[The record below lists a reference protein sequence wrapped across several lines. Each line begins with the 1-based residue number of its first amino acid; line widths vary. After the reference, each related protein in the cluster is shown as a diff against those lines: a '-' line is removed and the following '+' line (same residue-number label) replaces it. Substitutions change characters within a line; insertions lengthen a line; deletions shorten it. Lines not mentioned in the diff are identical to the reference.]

1 MNKES
6 WSFWKMGM
14 FNLNKA
20 KEAQQRLSNLIS
32 LEYSGK
38 PIKTIGAVDCSYDF
52 SRQLIAAVVVILEIN
67 SLRLLTEV
75 ESQDRIFERRQ

>member
-1 MNKES
+1 MFLETLLASLNGYSILAGSVKMNKES

-32 LEYSGK
+32 LEYSGE
-38 PIKTIGAVDCSYDF
+38 PIK
-52 SRQLIAAVVVILEIN
+52 
-67 SLRLLTEV
+67 
-75 ESQDRIFERRQ
+75 